1 MTGRWGD
8 GVYDLAVATRL
19 DPDEE
24 FDYVFVTAKSVDT
37 AAVCRE
43 FAPVLA
49 RAEVVSLQNGIG
61 NEEIIAEYRG
71 PGDRRHD
78 HHRVRVAGRE
88 RGPRLGRGRADETR
102 PVSRRDG
109 PGRRGARRPGP
120 EGRDPGRGDGLDPD
134 RDLGQDHV
142 QLRPQSAR
150 RAHERPVRPPRRA
163 ARLGD
168 HRGDRDRGLRGR
180 ATPRGSRSPGRT
192 RRPTSRSSPRR
203 SCRARPATTP
213 RCSRTSRAAG
223 GPRST
228 SSTARSPRSA
238 PGTGFPAPVNACI
251 ADLVRFRESLAGG

>member
-8 GVYDLAVATRL
+8 GVYDLAVATSL

-24 FDYVFVTAKSVDT
+24 FDYVVVTAKSVDT

-43 FAPVLA
+43 FATVLA

-61 NEEIIAEYRG
+61 NEEIIAEYT
-71 PGDRRHD
+71 DRVIGGMIITGFEWRSH
-78 HHRVRVAGRE
+78 E

-102 PVSRRDG
+102 PVSSRDG

-142 QLRPQSAR
+142 QLRPQPAR
-150 RAHERPVRPPRRA
+150 RSHERPLRPPHRA
-163 ARLGD
+163 ARLGH
-168 HRGDRDRGLRGR
+168 HRGDRGRGLRGR
-180 ATPRGSRSPGRT
+180 ARRGGRARLAGPGVLPRV
-192 RRPTSRSSPRR
+192 PRLDAD
-203 SCRARPATTP
+203 CRARPATTP
-213 RCSRTSRAAG
+213 RCSRISRAAG

-228 SSTARSPRSA
+228 SSMARSSRSA
-238 PGTGFPAPVNACI
+238 PVTEFRRRSMPASPT
-251 ADLVRFRESLAGG
+251 